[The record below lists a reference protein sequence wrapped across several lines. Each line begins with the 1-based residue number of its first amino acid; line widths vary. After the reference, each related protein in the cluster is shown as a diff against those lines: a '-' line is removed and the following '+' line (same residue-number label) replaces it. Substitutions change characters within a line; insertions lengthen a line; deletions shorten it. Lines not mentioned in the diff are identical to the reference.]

1 MYGIS
6 YEKCICFIF
15 LVILAFLSCCSGFRI
30 DSLTMTDISRRNLS
44 LESLPPENDFM
55 NRIYATARL
64 KDDDFSHRHRI
75 RHHHRSI
82 RAQNNDGPRKIRRNR
97 PRTPCPKQDISQK
110 AFLANT
116 VVVARTEAVSVRSR
130 THKYS
135 VLFKVQRKLKSPSA
149 FPLID
154 EYIQLYFLND
164 TSSQR
169 TQLRCVSE
177 RNPSKLVRANIQQS
191 REYLLFLNSYG
202 AHNYTAIGPPEPI
215 RKHKLPKVVQ
225 KVINPNFRIRPPR
238 VMEIEDKSISASAGR
253 KRRLKLICR
262 SRGLPIPTLS
272 WSRNGTDIHPNH
284 RIRITYKKR
293 SSTLLVTEPSVGD
306 HGRYVCTAR
315 GVSGKPSSAHFDF
328 RENSEATDR
337 PCEPGMAK
345 HYCFNGGTCRYLIKM
360 QELYC
365 LCPDGYT
372 GHRCDSKLPSQ
383 SSMYPSTPSLY
394 TCKMGLSTRYFC

>member
-6 YEKCICFIF
+6 YERCLCFIF

-30 DSLTMTDISRRNLS
+30 DSLTMTDVSNSRRNLS
-44 LESLPPENDFM
+44 LESSPSDFM
-55 NRIYATARL
+55 NRLYATGGDL
-64 KDDDFSHRHRI
+64 THRH
-75 RHHHRSI
+75 RHHHRAV
-82 RAQNNDGPRKIRRNR
+82 RAQNGDGAPRKGRRNR
-97 PRTPCPKQDISQK
+97 PSSPCPKQDISQK

-164 TSSQR
+164 TTSQR
-169 TQLRCVSE
+169 AQQRCE
-177 RNPSKLVRANIQQS
+177 RNPTKLVRANIQQS

-202 AHNYTAIGPPEPI
+202 AHNYTAIGSPEPI

-238 VMEIEDKSISASAGR
+238 VMEIEDKSVTANSGR
-253 KRRLKLICR
+253 KRRLKLVCR

-272 WSRNGTDIHPNH
+272 WSRNGTNIHPNH

-293 SSTLLVTEPSVGD
+293 SSTLLITEPSVGD

-315 GVSGKPSSAHFDF
+315 GVSGKPASTYFDYRDF
-328 RENSEATDR
+328 SVHSENSEATDR
-337 PCEPGMAK
+337 PCEPEMDK
-345 HYCFNGGTCRYLIKM
+345 HYCFNGGTCHYVMKM

-365 LCPDGYT
+365 VCPDGYT
-372 GHRCDSKLPSQ
+372 GLRCDSKLPSQ